1 MKKKIQLIVL
11 IVPVLIILTGIV
23 ILMILKPD
31 ENKNRVYVGLFE
43 TTQIRVGSE
52 VPGRIDSI
60 FVKLGDEVEKG
71 QLLASI
77 KSDILDAKM
86 QQAEGAYSA
95 AESLNEKAT
104 KGAREEEI
112 MALKNKYEMARGQYE
127 FAEKSY
133 QRLRN
138 MYKDSLI
145 SSQQMDEMT
154 FKRNAAKEQMNAA
167 ESLYEM
173 VRKGAREEDKKAAR
187 GQLSAVEGKVNE
199 AKAFYE
205 ELKIYAPVSGEISA
219 KLAQESEIM
228 PAGYPI
234 FTIQKLEDVHAVLH
248 IREDMLSSF
257 QLGSE
262 IEGTLPAFDDEKRSF
277 RVSYISPM
285 ADFADWIPT
294 ADKGRMDM
302 KTFEIH
308 LYPVEENSDLRPGM
322 SINIRL

>member
-23 ILMILKPD
+23 ILMILNPD

-112 MALKNKYEMARGQYE
+112 MAVKNKYEMAKSQYE

-154 FKRNAAKEQMNAA
+154 FKRNAAEEQMKAA

-248 IREDMLSSF
+248 IREDMLSNF

-262 IEGTLPAFDDEKRSF
+262 IEGTLPAFNDEKRKF

-308 LYPVEENSDLRPGM
+308 LYPVEVNSGLRPGM